1 MIYTNLKTMSSGQQ
15 RMGGQPMFI
24 LEEDV
29 QRTQGKDAQSSNITA
44 GKAVSEAVRTTL
56 GPRGMDKMLVSDA
69 GDVVITNDGAT
80 ILDEM
85 DIEHPAAQM
94 ISEVAETQENE
105 VGDGTT
111 TAAVLAG
118 ELLSQ
123 AENLLDDDVH
133 PTTIVEGYYE
143 ALALA
148 HEAIDEVTLDEE
160 LDDDLLATVA
170 ESSMTGKGTG
180 DVSAAELAETVVAAV
195 QQVTEDSTVHRDN
208 ISVLTRTGSSSSAT
222 RLVDGVVVEEEP
234 VHDAMPRSVENPTV
248 AFVNDDIDVREANID
263 AEYNVSSVDD
273 LDQAIQ
279 AEQSELEG
287 YAEHVLDLGV
297 DVLFVDGDIADDVAA
312 ILAQND
318 VAAFEAGDSDGDD
331 LAHATGLTRVA
342 NVRELEEGDLGSAGS
357 ISVEKFGDDFLTFV
371 EDGDAGEAVT
381 VFARG
386 GTEHV
391 TDELE
396 RVVGDALD
404 VVTAAVSQGG
414 VVPGAG
420 ASEIAVADHIR
431 SEAASVEGRKQLAV
445 EAFADA
451 VDVLPRTLAENTG
464 MDPIDALVDLRAEY
478 ESEGIAGIISE
489 GQTGVIDDPIELG
502 VLDPIAVKHEAVESA
517 AEAAT
522 MIVRID
528 DVISAS

>member
-1 MIYTNLKTMSSGQQ
+1 
-15 RMGGQPMFI
+15 MGGQPMFI

-29 QRTQGKDAQSSNITA
+29 ERTQGEDAQSSNITA
-44 GKAVSEAVRTTL
+44 GKAVSESVRTTL
-56 GPRGMDKMLVSDA
+56 GPRGMDKMLVSDS

-94 ISEVAETQENE
+94 IAEVAETQEDE

-118 ELLSQ
+118 ELLSK
-123 AENLLDDDVH
+123 AEDLLDDNVH

-143 ALALA
+143 AASMA
-148 HEAIDEVTLDEE
+148 HDAVDEVTLDEE

-180 DVSAAELAETVVAAV
+180 DVAAGELAETVVNAV
-195 QQVTEDSTVHRDN
+195 RRVSGDDGVARDN
-208 ISVLTRTGSSSSAT
+208 ISVFTQTGASSSAT
-222 RLVDGVVVEEEP
+222 RLVEGVIVDEEP
-234 VHDAMPRSVENPTV
+234 VHDNMALSASDASV
-248 AFVNDDIDVREANID
+248 AFVDDDIEVREANID

-273 LDQAIQ
+273 LNTALE
-279 AEQSELEG
+279 AEESELRG
-287 YAEHVLDLGV
+287 YAEDIVDLGV
-297 DVLFVDGDIADDVAA
+297 DVLFVDGDVADQVAA
-312 ILAQND
+312 ILAKND
-318 VAAFEAGDSDGDD
+318 VIAFEAGDSDGDA
-331 LAHATGLTRVA
+331 LARATGLTRATGVT
-342 NVRELEEGDLGSAGS
+342 ELEADDLGTAGS
-357 ISVEKFGDDFLTFV
+357 VTVEKYGDETLTFV
-371 EDGDAGEAVT
+371 EDGAGGQEVT

-396 RVVGDALD
+396 RVLVDAID
-404 VVTAAVSQGG
+404 VVTAALDQGG

-420 ASEIAVADHIR
+420 ATEIAVANHVR

-464 MDPIDALVDLRAEY
+464 MDPIDALVDLRAEF
-478 ESEGIAGIISE
+478 EREGVAGIISE
-489 GQTGVIDDPIELG
+489 GQTGVIDDPVDLS